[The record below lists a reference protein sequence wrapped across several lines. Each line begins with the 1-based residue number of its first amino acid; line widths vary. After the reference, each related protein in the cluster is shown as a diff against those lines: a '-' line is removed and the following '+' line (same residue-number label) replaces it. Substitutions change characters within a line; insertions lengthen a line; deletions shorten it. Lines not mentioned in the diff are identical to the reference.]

1 MFVMAMK
8 VAIVSSEVAPFAK
21 TGGLADVTGT
31 LSHVLRS
38 MGCRVMVFLP
48 YYREVWQR
56 GMEAEKLDVDVAVP
70 MDRRTITVGI
80 YRCTT
85 PAGVPVYLLKRDEYY
100 DRTYLYATPEGDYF
114 DNLERFTLFSRAVV
128 ESLLA
133 LKEIPDVI
141 HCNDWQTGLIPAYT
155 RSIYAAHFQ
164 DTATVF
170 TIHNIAYQGLFPAT
184 LFDITGLPHQMYNM
198 EGIEFW
204 GKINLLKAGI
214 VCSDV
219 VTTVSERYSK
229 EIQTPEYG
237 YGLEGVLKKR
247 KDRLFGVLNGVDYS
261 QWNPRTD
268 RYIKAHYS
276 EKDLS
281 GKALCKEDLLR
292 EYSLDVDP
300 SIPLIGIISRFAE
313 QKGFDILSE
322 AMEELVKLRLA
333 VVVLGTGEKRYQ
345 TLFRELARR
354 YPGKLSVK
362 ITFDE
367 ALAHKLEA
375 GCDFLLMPS
384 RYEPCGLNQIYSL
397 RYGTIPIVRATGG
410 LDDTIRDYSRKDGNG
425 FKFSE
430 YSPGALVEKVK
441 EAIGLYSNKK
451 RWQAL
456 QKRAMREDF
465 SWHRSATKYLSI
477 YRLAVNTKRGE
488 ISSTELHKD

>member
-1 MFVMAMK
+1 MK
-8 VAIVSSEVAPFAK
+8 VVIVSSEVTPFAK

-31 LSHVLRS
+31 LSHVLKS
-38 MGCRVMVFLP
+38 MGCQVMVFLP
-48 YYREVWQR
+48 HYREVWQR
-56 GMEAEKLDVDVAVP
+56 GIEAEKLDVDVAVP
-70 MDRRTITVGI
+70 IDRRTITVGI
-80 YRCTT
+80 YRCMT
-85 PAGVPVYLLKRDEYY
+85 PTGVPVYLLKRDEYY

-128 ESLLA
+128 ESLVA

-155 RSIYAAHFQ
+155 KSMYAAHFQ
-164 DTATVF
+164 NTATVF

-184 LFDITGLPHQMYNM
+184 LFDITGLPQEMYNM

-214 VCSDV
+214 VYSDV
-219 VTTVSERYSK
+219 ITTVSEKYSK

-268 RYIKAHYS
+268 RYIKARYS
-276 EKDLS
+276 EEDLS

-292 EYSLDVDP
+292 EYSLDIDP
-300 SIPLIGIISRFAE
+300 STPLIGIISRFAE

-333 VVVLGTGEKRYQ
+333 IVVLGTGEKRYQ
-345 TLFRELARR
+345 TLFRELASR

-425 FKFSE
+425 FKFSG
-430 YSPGALVEKVK
+430 YNAKALVEKVK
-441 EAIGLYSNKK
+441 EAMRLYRNRK

-465 SWHRSATKYLSI
+465 SWQRSATKYLSI

-488 ISSTELHKD
+488 LSSTELHKK